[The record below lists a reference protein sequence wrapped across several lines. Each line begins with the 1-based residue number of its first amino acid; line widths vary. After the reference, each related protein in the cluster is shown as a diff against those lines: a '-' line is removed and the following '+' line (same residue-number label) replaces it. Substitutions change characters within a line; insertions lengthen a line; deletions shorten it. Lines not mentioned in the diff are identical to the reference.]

1 MYSITAQSGNVSSY
15 VMEFQADKLED
26 IATLPKSP
34 TCLPGSTCLC
44 IEDSSVWM
52 LGNDNE
58 WHEI

>member
-34 TCLPGSTCLC
+34 ICTSGSTCLC

-52 LGNDNE
+52 LGSDNE